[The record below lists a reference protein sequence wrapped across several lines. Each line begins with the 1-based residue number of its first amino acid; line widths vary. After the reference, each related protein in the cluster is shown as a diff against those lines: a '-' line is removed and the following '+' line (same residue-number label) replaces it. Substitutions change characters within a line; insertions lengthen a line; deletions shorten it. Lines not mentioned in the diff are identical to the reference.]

1 MERSRARSSIIC
13 CTSPCAASGSWTRCS
28 SRYSPHRSR
37 CRCERAPDGP
47 VWRRARG
54 SRRAGTRAGYTK
66 CGQTARARAVAVAT
80 RLGGRYARVTR
91 GAGDRKRGGT
101 RVVLHLRGERARQAR
116 HFALLTGRVVVAD
129 DSGLSVAALDGRPGV
144 HSKRWSGSHLEG
156 AALDALNNAFLQ
168 ERLADAERR
177 GRVSREAA
185 YVCAAACVWPGGA
198 VCVLGETRGQLLH
211 EPRGVGGFGYDPY
224 FFSHDLQAT
233 FAEVERDRK
242 AEVSHRGRAFRALFD
257 ELEGFFRQPVDRGA
271 QSG

>member
-1 MERSRARSSIIC
+1 MSEHP
-13 CTSPCAASGSWTRCS
+13 TGPFGV
-28 SRYSPHRSR
+28 
-37 CRCERAPDGP
+37 APGG
-47 VWRRARG
+47 V
-54 SRRAGTRAGYTK
+54 AGREL
-66 CGQTARARAVAVAT
+66 VLAT
-80 RLGGRYARVTR
+80 RSAGKLRELEPLLSQHGWAAVTLESLGVPAT
-91 GAGDRKRGGT
+91 ASEEALESFSTFEENALAK
-101 RVVLHLRGERARQAR
+101 AR
-116 HFALLTGRVVVAD
+116 HFATLTGRVVVAD